1 VSLIDQN
8 LAAQLKILDAV
19 RTAYARAAPERR
31 AFANAIQRRR
41 TLISSLLDAFENFVV
56 SNGGTPLET
65 SSETVAA
72 SPTCGLL
79 PDAVLAERCA
89 KGLDFY
95 QRLLTNVSK
104 LLQRVKGMLFVRI
117 LSILHCLTT
126 LTHFLHL
133 LLWISLIN
141 CMFCFQQVRAK
152 FRLNSEI
159 R

>member
-1 VSLIDQN
+1 MIDQN

-19 RTAYARAAPERR
+19 RSAYARAAPERR
-31 AFANAIQRRR
+31 AFANAMQRRR
-41 TLISSLLDAFENFVV
+41 TLVSSLLDAFQSFVV

-65 SSETVAA
+65 CSDTMAA

-104 LLQRVKGMLFVRI
+104 LLQRVKGM
-117 LSILHCLTT
+117 S
-126 LTHFLHL
+126 FLGFYQFY
-133 LLWISLIN
+133 I
-141 CMFCFQQVRAK
+141 V
-152 FRLNSEI
+152 
-159 R
+159 